1 MQIEITGK
9 PPVDVK
15 NAILVIEGVT
25 RSLCQSTGRDPAE
38 GLMMLL
44 TAAAHMGNLYLAG
57 TVTQKQTAIASALGS
72 AIVAA
77 DDFFRLRDTPGIPA
91 NRNSVVTA
99 QTEDEAGDS
108 AACACT
114 KIQQDETCP
123 VGYPSLLCEV
133 CDGKGV
139 VQLQD
144 SRLDLERFWR
154 PISEAD
160 KSITYQQ
167 KFDVGD
173 GKTMT
178 IRTSDRY
185 WVRDDDGRIYE
196 ATWSDHKG
204 GYWWDITGE
213 SPVDPIQ
220 FMPHPLSLPSSYAEG
235 Q

>member
-1 MQIEITGK
+1 MQIEIKGK

-15 NAILVIEGVT
+15 NAILVVEGVT
-25 RSLCQSTGRDPAE
+25 RSLCESTGRDPAE

-57 TVTQKQTAIASALGS
+57 TVREKQAAIASALGS

-91 NRNSVVTA
+91 NLNSVVTQQPEHVA
-99 QTEDEAGDS
+99 SDHF
-108 AACACT
+108 ACACT
-114 KIQQDETCP
+114 KTQQDETCP

-133 CDGKGV
+133 CHGKGV
-139 VQLQD
+139 VQLKD
-144 SRLDLERFWR
+144 AHSDLERFWR

-160 KSITYQQ
+160 RSITFEQT
-167 KFDVGD
+167 FNVGE
-173 GKTMT
+173 GETMT
-178 IRTSDRY
+178 IRNSDQY

-196 ATWSDHKG
+196 ATWSDDKG

-220 FMPHPLSLPSSYAEG
+220 FMPHPLSLCAEG